1 MSANAMIG
9 IRLRDTLQKYESFA
23 VHTKLL
29 PDFLEAKEKKAI
41 FANKKGLCQ
50 KKIKYYISSRSAL
63 NNIRRPTK

>member
-1 MSANAMIG
+1 MIVPTPYPLAGFCMSANAMIG

-41 FANKKGLCQ
+41 FAK
-50 KKIKYYISSRSAL
+50 
-63 NNIRRPTK
+63 